1 MLRDDSAGSREM
13 FIVGSDLSGD
23 LDMILDGGAT
33 SDGSS
38 MFGLGCWGLGRT
50 AELDDLLR
58 HDGDLLFELCML
70 PITSPD

>member
-1 MLRDDSAGSREM
+1 M
-13 FIVGSDLSGD
+13 FIVVGSDLSGD

-33 SDGSS
+33 FEGSL
-38 MFGLGCWGLGRT
+38 MFGLGCCCLRGA

-58 HDGDLLFELCML
+58 HDGDLLFELWML